1 MKFLELDDFAISI
14 RQEFLNGLLD
24 NNLAILDRIEMI
36 AIKEAS
42 SYLRPT
48 FDIATIFSKKGN
60 ERDEFLVKLLV
71 DMSIYH
77 LSSQK
82 NAQMIPKMRI
92 DNYDYAITFFKDL
105 RDGIIDAELPRK
117 KDEEGETE
125 RTFYF
130 GSQIKR
136 DNFY

>member
-1 MKFLELDDFAISI
+1 MKFLQLDDFDISI
-14 RQEFLNGLLD
+14 RKEFLQGLSG
-24 NNLAILDRIEMI
+24 NNLAILDKIEMI

-48 FDIATIFSKKGN
+48 FDASTIFSKNGN

-71 DMSIYH
+71 DISLYH

-82 NAQMIPKMRI
+82 NTQMIPQMRI
-92 DNYDYAITFFKDL
+92 DNYDYAITYFKDL

-117 KDEEGETE
+117 KDEDGENE

-130 GSQIKR
+130 GSQSKR